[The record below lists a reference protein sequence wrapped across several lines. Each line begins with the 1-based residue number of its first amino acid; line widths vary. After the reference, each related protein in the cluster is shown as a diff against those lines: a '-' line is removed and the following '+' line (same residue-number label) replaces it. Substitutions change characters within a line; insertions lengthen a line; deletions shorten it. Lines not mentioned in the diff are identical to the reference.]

1 MRIFIKKLIFII
13 SLIVFNNSYA
23 CENNNFKKDRDDIAN
38 WLGSNSYF
46 SASYKKGK
54 CALDTVLSDLSLEQ
68 RRVIA
73 NLIAKSYAQ
82 SMKNSNENSNYQ
94 HLF

>member
-1 MRIFIKKLIFII
+1 MKRIIFIV
-13 SLIVFNNSYA
+13 SLILLNNSYA
-23 CENNNFKKDRDDIAN
+23 CENNNFKTDRDYIAN

-68 RRVIA
+68 IRVIA
-73 NLIAKSYAQ
+73 NLIANSYSQ
-82 SMKNSNENSNYQ
+82 SIKNSNESSNYQ
-94 HLF
+94 HLY

>member
-1 MRIFIKKLIFII
+1 MKRIIFIV
-13 SLIVFNNSYA
+13 SLIVLNKSYA
-23 CENNNFKKDRDDIAN
+23 CENNYIKTDRDYIAN

-73 NLIAKSYAQ
+73 NLIAKSYSQ
-82 SMKNSNENSNYQ
+82 SIKNSNYQ
-94 HLF
+94 HLY

>member
-1 MRIFIKKLIFII
+1 MKRIIFIV
-13 SLIVFNNSYA
+13 SLIVLNKSYA
-23 CENNNFKKDRDDIAN
+23 CENNNIKTDRDYIAN

-46 SASYKKGK
+46 SATYKKGK

-73 NLIAKSYAQ
+73 NLIAKSYSQ
-82 SMKNSNENSNYQ
+82 SMKNFNENSNYQ

>member
-1 MRIFIKKLIFII
+1 MKRIIFIA
-13 SLIVFNNSYA
+13 SLIVLNKSYA
-23 CENNNFKKDRDDIAN
+23 CENNNFKTDKDDIAN
-38 WLGSNSYF
+38 WVGNNSYF

-73 NLIAKSYAQ
+73 NLIAKSYSQ
-82 SMKNSNENSNYQ
+82 SIKNSNENLNYH
-94 HLF
+94 HLY

>member
-1 MRIFIKKLIFII
+1 MKRIIFIV
-13 SLIVFNNSYA
+13 SLIVLNKSYA
-23 CENNNFKKDRDDIAN
+23 CENNYIKTDRDYIAN

-73 NLIAKSYAQ
+73 NLIAKSYSQ
-82 SMKNSNENSNYQ
+82 SMKNSNENSSYQ

>member
-1 MRIFIKKLIFII
+1 MKRIIFIV
-13 SLIVFNNSYA
+13 SLIVLNKSYA
-23 CENNNFKKDRDDIAN
+23 CENNNFKTDRDYIAN

-46 SASYKKGK
+46 SASYKKEK
-54 CALDTVLSDLSLEQ
+54 CALDTVLRDLSLEQ

-73 NLIAKSYAQ
+73 NLIAKSYSQ
-82 SMKNSNENSNYQ
+82 SIKNSNENSKYQ

>member
-1 MRIFIKKLIFII
+1 MKRIIFIV
-13 SLIVFNNSYA
+13 SLIVLNKSYA
-23 CENNNFKKDRDDIAN
+23 CENNYIKTDRDYIAN

-68 RRVIA
+68 IRVIA
-73 NLIAKSYAQ
+73 NLIANSYSQ
-82 SMKNSNENSNYQ
+82 SIKNSNESSNYQ
-94 HLF
+94 HLY

>member
-1 MRIFIKKLIFII
+1 MKRIIFIVP
-13 SLIVFNNSYA
+13 LIVLNKSYA
-23 CENNNFKKDRDDIAN
+23 CENNYIKTDRDYIAN

-73 NLIAKSYAQ
+73 NLIAKSYTHNL
-82 SMKNSNENSNYQ
+82 KNFKESSAYY
-94 HLF
+94 

>member
-1 MRIFIKKLIFII
+1 MKRIIFIV
-13 SLIVFNNSYA
+13 SLIVLNKSYA
-23 CENNNFKKDRDDIAN
+23 CENNNIKTDRDYIAN

-73 NLIAKSYAQ
+73 NLIAKSYSQ
-82 SMKNSNENSNYQ
+82 SIKNSNENSNYQ
-94 HLF
+94 HLY